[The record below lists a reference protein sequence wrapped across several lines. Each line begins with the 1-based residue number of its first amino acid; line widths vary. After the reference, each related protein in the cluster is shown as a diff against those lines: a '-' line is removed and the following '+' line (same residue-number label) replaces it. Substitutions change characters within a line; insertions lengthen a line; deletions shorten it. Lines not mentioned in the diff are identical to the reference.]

1 MATEAVIIE
10 FEVESDPD
18 GGYCA
23 AAQVGNHSLVTQ
35 GDTLDE
41 LRTMVEDLLQSYMVN
56 SGNTVLTY
64 SLVFSPTPLA
74 A

>member
-1 MATEAVIIE
+1 MQQPIVVE
-10 FEVESDPD
+10 FEVETDPT

-23 AAQVGNHSLVTQ
+23 YARVETHSLVTQ

-41 LRTMVEDLLQSYMVN
+41 LKAMIEDLLANFAVN
-56 SGNTVLTY
+56 SGQTILTY
-64 SLVFSPTPLA
+64 SLVFQPAPIA

>member
-1 MATEAVIIE
+1 MQQPIVIE
-10 FEVESDPD
+10 FEVETDPA

-23 AAQVGNHSLVTQ
+23 YARLDTHSLVTQ

-41 LRTMVEDLLQSYMVN
+41 LKLMIEDLLASFTAN
-56 SGNTVLTY
+56 SGQTVVTY
-64 SLVFSPTPLA
+64 SLVFQPAPLA